1 MPPGPHER
9 DGFVTTFWTYA
20 PPDPDRPA
28 TADDCAAMLPDLHAA
43 LADYDGPVS
52 DLLPDVIDLPSLLAA
67 VDKATHRLTPDDL
80 VLLRRAAELAAL
92 PAGPTTVLHGDAH
105 PGNILRSGGELL
117 WIDLE
122 DVAIGP
128 PEWDMATMHDEAAVR
143 ARLAPDPERLAACQL
158 LRDLQ
163 VALCLTGLDDVFGD
177 TDNWAEALRWFVD
190 GIRQRVPG
198 ARR

>member
-1 MPPGPHER
+1 M
-9 DGFVTTFWTYA
+9 
-20 PPDPDRPA
+20 
-28 TADDCAAMLPDLHAA
+28 
-43 LADYDGPVS
+43 S

-80 VLLRRAAELAAL
+80 ALLRRAAELAAL

>member
-1 MPPGPHER
+1 MPQGPHER
-9 DGFVTTFWTYA
+9 DGFVMTFWTYA

-43 LADYDGPVS
+43 LADHDGPVS
-52 DLLPDVIDLPSLLAA
+52 DLSRLLAA
-67 VDKATHRLTPDDL
+67 VDNAAHRLSPDDL
-80 VLLRRAAELAAL
+80 ALLHRAAELAEL

-117 WIDLE
+117 RIDLE

-128 PEWDMATMHDEAAVR
+128 PEWDMATMHDEAAVL
-143 ARLAPDPERLAACQL
+143 ARLAPDPARLAACTL

-163 VALCLTGLDDVFGD
+163 VALCLAGLDDVFGD
-177 TDNWAEALRWFVD
+177 VD
-190 GIRQRVPG
+190 GWADGLRFCVDGVRQRVP
-198 ARR
+198 

>member
-1 MPPGPHER
+1 MPQGPHER
-9 DGFVTTFWTYA
+9 DGFVMTFWTYA

-43 LADYDGPVS
+43 LADHDGPVS
-52 DLLPDVIDLPSLLAA
+52 YLSRLLAA
-67 VDKATHRLTPDDL
+67 VDNAAHRLSPDDL
-80 VLLRRAAELAAL
+80 ALLHRAAELAEL

-117 WIDLE
+117 RIDLE

-128 PEWDMATMHDEAAVR
+128 PEWDMATMHDEAAVL
-143 ARLAPDPERLAACQL
+143 ARLAPDPARLAACTL

-163 VALCLTGLDDVFGD
+163 VALCLTGLDDIFGD
-177 TDNWAEALRWFVD
+177 TDNWADALRWFID
-190 GIRQRVPG
+190 GIR
-198 ARR
+198 RRTAER